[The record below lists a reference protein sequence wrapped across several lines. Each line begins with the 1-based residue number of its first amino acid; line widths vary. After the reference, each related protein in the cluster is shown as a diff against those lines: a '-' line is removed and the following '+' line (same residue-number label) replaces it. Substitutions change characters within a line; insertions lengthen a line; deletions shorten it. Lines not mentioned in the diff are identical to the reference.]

1 PTPAPAP
8 GVPAAG
14 GVVLLDGAF
23 ALGSARLR
31 AGALPALDSVAAA
44 LAAAPTQR
52 IEIGAHTA
60 GSRSATD
67 SRQLA
72 NLRIEAVRSYLI
84 GKGVRPQR
92 LVPKFYGSTAP
103 VTRDTTAAGRAA
115 NRRIEIKPL
124 PSGP

>member
-1 PTPAPAP
+1 
-8 GVPAAG
+8 
-14 GVVLLDGAF
+14 VVLRDAAF
-23 ALGSARLR
+23 SLGSARLR
-31 AGALPALDSVAAA
+31 AEAYPILDSIAAA
-44 LAAAPTQR
+44 LVAAPTLR
-52 IEIGAHTA
+52 LEIGAHTA
-60 GSRSATD
+60 ASRAETD

-92 LVPKFYGSTAP
+92 LVPKFYGATAP
-103 VTRDTTAAGRAA
+103 VTRDTTVAGRAA

>member
-1 PTPAPAP
+1 MLRDA
-8 GVPAAG
+8 
-14 GVVLLDGAF
+14 AF

-31 AGALPALDSVAAA
+31 AEAYPVLDSLAAA
-44 LAAAPTQR
+44 LASAPTLR
-52 IEIGAHTA
+52 LEIGAHTA
-60 GSRSATD
+60 ASRAATD

-92 LVPKFYGSTAP
+92 LVPKFYGATVP
-103 VTRDTTAAGRAA
+103 VTSDTSTAGRAT